1 MDVFTFLSYLPTHD
15 RGRLK
20 HFSKHPIRYKAWT
33 TISQLNHSH
42 ALYAW
47 ISLFAVA
54 FADIYV
60 RQVSSG
66 AWTNFYFF

>member
-1 MDVFTFLSYLPTHD
+1 V
-15 RGRLK
+15 
-20 HFSKHPIRYKAWT
+20 RYKAWT
-33 TISQLNHSH
+33 FISKLNHSH
-42 ALYAW
+42 QLFAW

-60 RQVSSG
+60 RQVASG

>member
-1 MDVFTFLSYLPTHD
+1 
-15 RGRLK
+15 LK

-33 TISQLNHSH
+33 TISRLNHSH
-42 ALYAW
+42 ALFAW

-60 RQVSSG
+60 RQVASG